1 MRTRVRDITFLAVA
15 LAIAAPAAG
24 QSEPPAQH
32 QHNISS
38 NTQPLFEAREA
49 SGTAW
54 LPDDT
59 AMYGIQKTFGAWDVM
74 FHWNAFGQF
83 LYEPGLIHRTG
94 GFETHQTSSV
104 NWLMVMGR
112 RQVGTGRLGLRA
124 MLSAEPWTVGNC
136 GFIDLL
142 ANGEMCEGDTIHDR
156 QHPHDLFMELSAD
169 YDRPVKGSLHWQVY
183 AGLAGEPALGP
194 VAFPHRPSAMPNP
207 VAPITHHWI
216 DSSHITFG
224 LVTTGVYDRRWKAEV
239 SLFNAR
245 EPDEDRADLD
255 LGPLDSVSGRLTFMP
270 TSRWV
275 VQASAGHLNEVEAE
289 FAPQPRSSID
299 RLTASATYHRLS
311 AAGFWATTVAYGVN
325 SGPEVYP
332 GGVAELVT
340 HAVLLESNYSRRERH
355 NWFGRFE
362 LVGKPGHDL
371 HIHEAPATVFTI
383 TKAQAGYA
391 FDFKPWKGVVAGVGG
406 TASISVVPAAL
417 ATRYAGRVAPG
428 FGVFVN
434 VRPVRHVAVSEYVSA
449 P

>member
-15 LAIAAPAAG
+15 LAIAAPVAG

-32 QHNISS
+32 QHNPSS
-38 NTQPLFEAREA
+38 STQPLFEAREA

-59 AMYGIQKTFGAWDVM
+59 PMYGIQKTFGAWDVM

-112 RQVGTGRLGLRA
+112 RQVGPGRLGLRA

-169 YDRPVKGSLHWQVY
+169 YDRAVKDQLHWHVY

-216 DSSHITFG
+216 HSSHITFG
-224 LVTTGVYDRRWKAEV
+224 LVTTGVYDRRWKAEA

-245 EPDEDRADLD
+245 EPDEERADLD

-275 VQASAGHLNEVEAE
+275 C
-289 FAPQPRSSID
+289 
-299 RLTASATYHRLS
+299 
-311 AAGFWATTVAYGVN
+311 
-325 SGPEVYP
+325 
-332 GGVAELVT
+332 
-340 HAVLLESNYSRRERH
+340 RH
-355 NWFGRFE
+355 Q
-362 LVGKPGHDL
+362 
-371 HIHEAPATVFTI
+371 PAT
-383 TKAQAGYA
+383 
-391 FDFKPWKGVVAGVGG
+391 
-406 TASISVVPAAL
+406 
-417 ATRYAGRVAPG
+417 
-428 FGVFVN
+428 
-434 VRPVRHVAVSEYVSA
+434 
-449 P
+449 